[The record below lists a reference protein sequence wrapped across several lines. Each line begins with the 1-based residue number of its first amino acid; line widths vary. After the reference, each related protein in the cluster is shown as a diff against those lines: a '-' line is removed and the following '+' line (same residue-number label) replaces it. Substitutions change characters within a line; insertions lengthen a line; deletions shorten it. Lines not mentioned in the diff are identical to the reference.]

1 MAHFLISKGYSSI
14 QDPFNMPIPM
24 LLQHYAYQQ
33 KIVKKDYQLE
43 FAGNSILVA
52 MQSGSK
58 EAQQE
63 YKNFSKSLNRRDA
76 VK

>member
-1 MAHFLISKGYSSI
+1 
-14 QDPFNMPIPM
+14 M